1 MKRRTLKKRR
11 ARMERFFR
19 IRRKQALGDVRLASM
34 LMLSREW
41 AEHWKG
47 FILKSAD
54 RLAGIE

>member
-11 ARMERFFR
+11 ARMVRFFR

-47 FILKSAD
+47 FV
-54 RLAGIE
+54 